1 MTNPTSNP
9 TPMSIITTTTVP
21 EEMNKTTITV
31 ASPSDVG
38 TTSEMQST
46 PSMNM
51 TTDPSVAQET
61 ACTFKEFATEKELC
75 CTHTPK
81 STFMVDWKRTKSSHV
96 WNNFVL
102 IDREKLKVVIKKAM
116 PEDYNME
123 VMHDEFSAKSFLQS
137 DGGISGLLS
146 IKMVLEELE
155 ESSNSYRS
163 MELMQSLVLCKFC
176 LNCKSTSLQDSILNY
191 TWLPF
196 PVQKHKKNCH
206 SKEH

>member
-51 TTDPSVAQET
+51 TTDPSVTQET

-75 CTHTPK
+75 CTHTQVNIHGRLEKDKIKPCLEQLC
-81 STFMVDWKRTKSSHV
+81 SH
-96 WNNFVL
+96 
-102 IDREKLKVVIKKAM
+102 
-116 PEDYNME
+116 
-123 VMHDEFSAKSFLQS
+123 
-137 DGGISGLLS
+137 
-146 IKMVLEELE
+146 
-155 ESSNSYRS
+155 
-163 MELMQSLVLCKFC
+163 
-176 LNCKSTSLQDSILNY
+176 
-191 TWLPF
+191 
-196 PVQKHKKNCH
+196 
-206 SKEH
+206 